1 MKRFFLRAFSLCVLA
16 FCLLPYL
23 AAQRLPS
30 PSGFVNDFTK
40 VMKAQD
46 TKTVE
51 TLAAAVKEKTGAE
64 LALVTVE
71 SYAPY
76 ASISEYSI
84 ALAEAWGVGER
95 SKDNGVILVLAM
107 KEREVRIEVGY
118 GLEGAIPDSVAG
130 RILDTV
136 VIPAFRQDD
145 FSGGLREGCRAI
157 AAYVVKE
164 KGLELAD
171 FDLSEN
177 LIRNSGSNSVLNIII
192 PLIFVLAFI
201 FIPVFRYAVL
211 RSVLGTGGSV
221 FRSGG
226 FGSGSSYGSSG
237 GGGFGGFGGGSF
249 GGGGASRRF

>member
-1 MKRFFLRAFSLCVLA
+1 MRKLFPRALFLFVLA
-16 FCLLPYL
+16 CCLLPCL
-23 AAQRLPS
+23 AAQSLPK
-30 PSGFVNDFTK
+30 PSGFVNDFAK

-46 TKTVE
+46 AEAVE
-51 TLAAAVKEKTGAE
+51 SLAAAVKEKTGAE

-76 ASISEYSI
+76 ATISEYSI

-95 SKDNGVILVLAM
+95 DKDNGVILVLAM
-107 KEREVRIEVGY
+107 TEREVKIEVGY

-136 VIPAFRQDD
+136 VIPAFQNNN
-145 FSGGLREGCRAI
+145 FSGGLREGCRSI

-177 LIRNSGSNSVLNIII
+177 LIRSSISKSILDIII

-201 FIPVFRYAVL
+201 FIPVFRYAIL

-226 FGSGSSYGSSG
+226 FGSGSSFGSS

>member
-1 MKRFFLRAFSLCVLA
+1 
-16 FCLLPYL
+16 
-23 AAQRLPS
+23 
-30 PSGFVNDFTK
+30 
-40 VMKAQD
+40 MKAQD
-46 TKTVE
+46 AEAVE
-51 TLAAAVKEKTGAE
+51 NLVAAVKEKTGAE

-76 ASISEYSI
+76 ATISEYSI

-95 SKDNGVILVLAM
+95 DKDNGVILILAM
-107 KEREVRIEVGY
+107 TEREIRIEVGY

-136 VIPAFRQDD
+136 VIPAFQNDN

-171 FDLSEN
+171 FDLPET
-177 LIRNSGSNSVLNIII
+177 LIRSSRSKSILDIVI
-192 PLIFVLAFI
+192 PLIFLVGFI
-201 FIPVFRYAVL
+201 FIPMLRFAILRHVL
-211 RSVLGTGGSV
+211 STGGGV

-226 FGSGSSYGSSG
+226 FGSGSSFGSSG
-237 GGGFGGFGGGSF
+237 SGSFGGFGGGSF

>member
-1 MKRFFLRAFSLCVLA
+1 MKKLFPRALFLFVLA
-16 FCLLPYL
+16 CCLLPCL
-23 AAQRLPS
+23 AAQRLPA
-30 PSGFVNDFTK
+30 PSGFVNDFAR
-40 VMKAQD
+40 VMNAQD
-46 TKTVE
+46 AEAVE
-51 TLAAAVKEKTGAE
+51 SLAASVKEKTGAE
-64 LALVTVE
+64 LALVTVN

-95 SKDNGVILVLAM
+95 DRDNGIILVLAM
-107 KEREVRIEVGY
+107 EEREVRIEVGY

-136 VIPAFRQDD
+136 VIPAFQNDD

-171 FDLSEN
+171 FDLPET
-177 LIRNSGSNSVLNIII
+177 LIRSPRSKSILDIVIPII
-192 PLIFVLAFI
+192 FFFGFI
-201 FIPVFRYAVL
+201 FIPVL
-211 RSVLGTGGSV
+211 RFSILRRALGKGRGV

-226 FGSGSSYGSSG
+226 FGSGNSFGGSG
-237 GGGFGGFGGGSF
+237 GGGFGGFSGGSF